1 MQVLSQINNYYHCD
15 DCLTLNLNKIKTRL
29 EYLLETTQIMTLII
43 VITT

>member
-15 DCLTLNLNKIKTRL
+15 DCLKLNLKKIKTRR